1 MTEMWFYRHDG
12 QIHGPVTTEE
22 LRSAIALQ
30 FARPSD
36 LVCRTS
42 LSAWTPATAFP
53 EFRRASDARGQPRET
68 PCPPRVTRFAFTLV
82 ELLVVIAIIATLIG
96 LLLPAVQ
103 GAREAARRISCANN
117 LRQQGLAL
125 LTYHDTRKH
134 FPVGSGSGKQPLW
147 NTTGINW
154 RLAIFPFIELD
165 SVYTRLEFG
174 TSNVFSGSG
183 LYGVKWREP
192 NNLLR
197 GLLVSMLRCPSN
209 STSPWATHS
218 PVQLQDDEE
227 QTFHADY
234 AGIAGA
240 YPDPGGRGSGVC
252 RRTYN
257 GYTCNT
263 GLLVPHETKRIAHAT
278 DGMSKSILV
287 AEQSGLV
294 DGKPRGSNYFGAW
307 CGGRDDWCGF
317 DAKPRPANQISD
329 DGSCHY
335 HHSGVV
341 VVRFPINTPTATP
354 NASRNAEDNNTIIN
368 SSHPGIA
375 MCLFGDASVR
385 PLDETIDMETFRR
398 LATANDGQPI
408 SAE

>member
-12 QIHGPVTTEE
+12 RVHGPVSAAE
-22 LRSAIALQ
+22 LRSAITLR
-30 FARPSD
+30 FARPTD

-42 LSAWTPATAFP
+42 LSEWTPATAFP
-53 EFRRASDARGQPRET
+53 EFRRASEARGQPRET
-68 PCPPRVTRFAFTLV
+68 PRPPHATRFAFTLV

-125 LTYHDTRKH
+125 LNYHDTRKH

-165 SVYTRLEFG
+165 SVYTRLEFS

-209 STSPWATHS
+209 STSPWATHN
-218 PVQLQDDEE
+218 PVQPQDDEE

-307 CGGRDDWCGF
+307 CGGRDAWSGF
-317 DAKPRPANQISD
+317 DSTPRPANQVPD
-329 DGSCHY
+329 DGNHHY

-341 VVRFPINTPTATP
+341 VVRFQINSSTSTPH
-354 NASRNAEDNNTIIN
+354 SSSHAEDNNTIIN